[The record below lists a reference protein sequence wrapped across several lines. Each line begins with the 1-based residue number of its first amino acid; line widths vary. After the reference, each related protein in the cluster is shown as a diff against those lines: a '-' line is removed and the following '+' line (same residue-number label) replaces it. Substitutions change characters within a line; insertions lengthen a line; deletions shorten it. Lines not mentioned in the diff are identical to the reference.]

1 MQYTRRERICLSIL
15 AVVGFAGLNGV
26 FVWAVLSRPETLT
39 SAFQNPVAAAFMAEA
54 FLLVGV
60 LAYLLARWKVNQVHW
75 GWFVVLS
82 LVGGIAFALPMVLLW
97 SSRHRTKSPGVPT
110 TDERVHHEA
119 AER

>member
-1 MQYTRRERICLSIL
+1 MQYTRRERICLSML

-54 FLLVGV
+54 FLLAGV
-60 LAYLLARWKVNQVHW
+60 LAYLLARWKVSQVHW

-82 LVGGIAFALPMVLLW
+82 LVGGIAFALPMVILW
-97 SSRHRTKSPGVPT
+97 SASGEAHSRR
-110 TDERVHHEA
+110 A
-119 AER
+119 